1 MSGNLTP
8 DTTVALLK
16 ATETQSAGALKN
28 IKNAKQLEKIAGAA
42 EEFEAVFVAEMM
54 KPMFEGLETDG
65 LFGGGKGEEVFKGL
79 LLQEYGKITAST
91 GRIGIA
97 DAVKTELIKL
107 QEQQA

>member
-1 MSGNLTP
+1 MANMTP

-16 ATETQSAGALKN
+16 ATETQSSAALKN
-28 IKNAKQLEKIAGAA
+28 IKSAKQLEKIAGAA

-91 GRIGIA
+91 GKIGIA
-97 DAVKTELIKL
+97 DAVQTELIKL

>member
-1 MSGNLTP
+1 MSNLTP

-16 ATETQSAGALKN
+16 ASESQGIGALKN
-28 IKNAKQLEKIAGAA
+28 LKSAQQLEKIAGAS

-54 KPMFEGLETDG
+54 KPMFEGIGSDG

-91 GRIGIA
+91 GKIGIA